1 MTSSN
6 ENAEQSPSEKETNVD
21 ERFHIKMK
29 SLMTE
34 LQLDGKML
42 LACAWTTI
50 EESRRFKIAPW
61 VSTWD
66 VAEGL
71 NSEARPFL
79 WVLMWILTVK
89 AIPMLTCFYPP
100 VKCGCSIGRPKFAL
114 SLFTGMKLCNA
125 QT

>member
-1 MTSSN
+1 MNSVRNDKEVKFAALFYNDKSTDCVKSSTRVSMASSN

-21 ERFHIKMK
+21 ERFHVKMK

-34 LQLDGKML
+34 LQLDGKTL

-61 VSTWD
+61 ASTWD
-66 VAEGL
+66 IVEGL

-79 WVLMWILTVK
+79 WV
-89 AIPMLTCFYPP
+89 
-100 VKCGCSIGRPKFAL
+100 
-114 SLFTGMKLCNA
+114 
-125 QT
+125 

>member
-66 VAEGL
+66 VVDGL
-71 NSEARPFL
+71 NSEARPFFVGL
-79 WVLMWILTVK
+79 NVDPNRESNVHTNTFLPSCQM
-89 AIPMLTCFYPP
+89 
-100 VKCGCSIGRPKFAL
+100 
-114 SLFTGMKLCNA
+114 
-125 QT
+125 